1 MQNSLLDRTYAGI
14 SELRVRCAA
23 VSQAVRV
30 GENSAGLAFLRRLE
44 NPMDFPLTM
53 ADP

>member
-1 MQNSLLDRTYAGI
+1 MQNSLLDRTRAGI
-14 SELRVRCAA
+14 SQLRARCAA

-44 NPMDFPLTM
+44 NPMDYPPTM
-53 ADP
+53 VDS